1 LALDP
6 KSYEV
11 NRIAAHMTFRQERFA
26 EAAKLYE
33 EAGALMDTDFHSPGM
48 QITCYGALGDA
59 EALARAAHLA
69 LARIEKAVA
78 QDQSNG
84 AAMGWGSV
92 ALAALGQKERAKEWM
107 HRALLVDPS
116 NMNMRYNFACAA
128 ASNLKEPDVALEL
141 IEPFLATATID
152 FLNHA
157 KVDPDLNA
165 VREDPRFKTMIA
177 AAEKRLGQPPSS

>member
-1 LALDP
+1 
-6 KSYEV
+6 
-11 NRIAAHMTFRQERFA
+11 MTFRQERFE
-26 EAAKLYE
+26 EAARLYE
-33 EAGALMDTDFHSPGM
+33 VASVLMETDFHSPGM
-48 QITCYGALGDA
+48 LITCYGALGDA
-59 EALARAAHLA
+59 EALARAAQRA

-128 ASNLKEPDVALEL
+128 ASNLKEPDVAIEL

-152 FLNHA
+152 FLNHT
-157 KVDPDLNA
+157 KVDPDLNSL
-165 VREDPRFKTMIA
+165 RDDPRFKAMMA
-177 AAEKRLGQPPSS
+177 AAEKRLAAEGVA